1 MFNSKQS
8 EKAAEGFS
16 INSLGTGSSIKGDIV
31 AVSDI
36 RIAGT
41 ITGNIDCSQR
51 VIVGES
57 GQTNGDIK
65 CKAAIIEGHVKGK
78 LQVVET
84 LEVHS
89 KANIEGEIFTSR
101 LVVENGAIF
110 NVQCTMTSGKAVEK
124 ATGK

>member
-16 INSLGTGSSIKGDIV
+16 INSLGVGSTIKGDIV
-31 AVSDI
+31 AVSDM
-36 RIAGT
+36 RIDGT

-51 VIVGES
+51 LIVGES
-57 GQTNGDIK
+57 GRITGDIK
-65 CKAAIIEGHVKGK
+65 CKAAIIEGYVKGSLK
-78 LQVVET
+78 ITET

-101 LVVENGAIF
+101 LVVENGAVF
-110 NVQCTMTSGKAVEK
+110 NVQCTMTSGKVAEK
-124 ATGK
+124 TPAK